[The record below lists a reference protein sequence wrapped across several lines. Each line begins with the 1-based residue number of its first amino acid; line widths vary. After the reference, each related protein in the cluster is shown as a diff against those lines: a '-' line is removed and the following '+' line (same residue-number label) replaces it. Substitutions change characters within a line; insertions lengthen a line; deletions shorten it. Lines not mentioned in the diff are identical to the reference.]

1 MIINITILEDNES
14 DFITLSDSIKKWA
27 ANTGILINIIW
38 LNSYKKF
45 IKSLPTLKC
54 DLFFSDIELNC
65 NNSFTGIDACKP
77 INYGTINNC
86 LDKFIHLF
94 SREFYY
100 YHKGND
106 IISIPYND
114 IMYIEKNGHDV
125 ILHTTSNVFVER
137 TSLNEISKRLPVFFI
152 RAHKSY
158 IVNINKVLSLRINEL
173 FLPNNVTIPV
183 SRSYLTNIKKKLLE
197 IAR

>member
-1 MIINITILEDNES
+1 MLR
-14 DFITLSDSIKKWA
+14 DFIGRVIVDVHQQGRWCA
-27 ANTGILINIIW
+27 V
-38 LNSYKKF
+38 
-45 IKSLPTLKC
+45 LPGVISK
-54 DLFFSDIELNC
+54 
-65 NNSFTGIDACKP
+65 
-77 INYGTINNC
+77 C

-137 TSLNEISKRLPVFFI
+137 ISLNEISKRLPVFFI

>member
-65 NNSFTGIDACKP
+65 NNSFTGIDACKQLRESGYTG
-77 INYGTINNC
+77 IIIFLTAFKEYVFDGYDVQAFNY
-86 LDKFIHLF
+86 LLK
-94 SREFYY
+94 
-100 YHKGND
+100 
-106 IISIPYND
+106 P
-114 IMYIEKNGHDV
+114 
-125 ILHTTSNVFVER
+125 
-137 TSLNEISKRLPVFFI
+137 
-152 RAHKSY
+152 
-158 IVNINKVLSLRINEL
+158 NK
-173 FLPNNVTIPV
+173 
-183 SRSYLTNIKKKLLE
+183 
-197 IAR
+197 